1 MSRKGITPKQFNA
14 VSRAIKAGKTVEDIA
29 ARIGLKPSTVRAIRQ
44 AGSYSEYEQ
53 RRTDKS
59 LKAAAKRTSAVV
71 KELKKNS
78 KKGVA
83 PRQAMTGVTEEPV
96 SAYMLNEAYKEVIA
110 LKNDLISKV
119 NDAQDTAYEAN
130 LNARKAVKAVGE
142 IQQAEARAVVQ
153 HKKSVWPWRKH

>member
-14 VSRAIKAGKTVEDIA
+14 VDRAIKAGKTEEDIA

-59 LKAAAKRTSAVV
+59 LKAAAKRTSAEVR
-71 KELKKNS
+71 ELKKAS

-83 PRQAMTGVTEEPV
+83 PRQAKTGVTEEPV

-110 LKNDLISKV
+110 LKTELLGKV
-119 NDAQDTAYEAN
+119 TDAQDTAYEAN
-130 LNARKAVKAVGE
+130 LNARKAVKAVAE
-142 IQQAEARAVVQ
+142 IQQAEARAAVQ
-153 HKKSVWPWRKH
+153 KPKSRLPWRRG